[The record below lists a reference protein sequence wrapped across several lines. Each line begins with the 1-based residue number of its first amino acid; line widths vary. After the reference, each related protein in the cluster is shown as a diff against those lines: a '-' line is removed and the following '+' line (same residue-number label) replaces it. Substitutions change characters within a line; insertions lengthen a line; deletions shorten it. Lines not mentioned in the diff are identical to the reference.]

1 MSEPIIRPAT
11 VAGTFYPN
19 DSIELRKML
28 EAFLNNVPKDS
39 NNIHSD
45 VSAIVVPHAGYVFSG
60 QVAAYSYKQLIGKH
74 YDLAIVLAPSHHKYF
89 VGSSVFNGD
98 YYSTP
103 LGEIK
108 VQNDFA
114 NLLVNNQSIK
124 LSLDGH
130 EWQTSSTEHSLEV
143 QLPFLQIVQP
153 NLPIVPIVI
162 GSQDYAT
169 VNSLVLSIV
178 NAIKQT
184 NKKVLIIASSD
195 LSHFHNQDE
204 AQQLDW
210 SLIEAFE
217 HYDYFKIE
225 LNAFGRNWEA
235 CGAAPISVAMQ
246 VSELLGANLCLAL
259 NYATSA
265 KSPYSG
271 GDTNRVVGYYS
282 GIIGK
287 SDLATDD
294 LLPNFSDVEKFYLKT
309 LAKASVESIINNH
322 PIEIEL
328 LETENLELNFPAFVT
343 INKNNE
349 LRACMGHIIG
359 SQDINNEIISTAQ
372 MAATKD
378 HRFGAIRS
386 DELNELEYEVTV
398 LSRMKRITD
407 FNEIQIGKHGL
418 YIRYNQNSGLLL
430 PQVASDRNWSV
441 SEFLENI
448 CLKANLQ
455 RDMYNLKEAQ
465 IFIFEA
471 IIIE

>member
-19 DSIELRKML
+19 DRIELQTML
-28 EAFLNNVPKDS
+28 EAYLNNVPSDS
-39 NNIHSD
+39 DNIHD
-45 VSAIVVPHAGYVFSG
+45 GISAIIAPHAGYVFSG
-60 QVAAYSYKQLIGKH
+60 QVAAYPYKQLIGKT
-74 YDLAIVLAPSHHKYF
+74 YDLAIVLAPSHQKYF
-89 VGSSVFNGD
+89 TGSSVFSGEF
-98 YYSTP
+98 YSTP
-103 LGEIK
+103 LGEVK
-108 VQNDFA
+108 VDKEFSD
-114 NLLVNNQSIK
+114 LLIDNNSIK
-124 LSLDGH
+124 YSLDGH
-130 EWQTSSTEHSLEV
+130 EWQTSKAEHSLEV

-153 NLPIVPIVI
+153 NLSIVPIVI

-169 VNSLVLSIV
+169 VNNLVLSV
-178 NAIKQT
+178 FNAIKQT
-184 NKKVLIIASSD
+184 NKKVLLIASSD

-204 AQQLDW
+204 AHQLDW
-210 SLIEAFE
+210 SIIEAFE

-259 NYATSA
+259 NYSTSA
-265 KSPYSG
+265 DSPYSG
-271 GDTNRVVGYYS
+271 GDTNRVVGYFS

-287 SDLATDD
+287 SDLVQDD
-294 LLPNFSDVEKFYLKT
+294 LLPNFTDEEKLYLKS
-309 LAKASVESIINNH
+309 LAKASVESITNNH
-322 PIEIEL
+322 PIEIKL

-343 INKNNE
+343 INKSNE

-372 MAATKD
+372 MAATQD
-378 HRFGAIRS
+378 HRFGAIRP
-386 DELNELEYEVTV
+386 DELKELEYEVTV
-398 LSRMKRITD
+398 LSRMKRITN
-407 FNEIQIGKHGL
+407 FNSIHIGNHGL

-430 PQVASDRNWSV
+430 PQVASDRNWSIT
-441 SEFLENI
+441 EFLENI
-448 CLKANLQ
+448 CLKANLP
-455 RDMYNLKEAQ
+455 RDTYKLEEAQ

>member
-1 MSEPIIRPAT
+1 MTKPIIRPAT
-11 VAGTFYPN
+11 VADTFYPK
-19 DSIELRKML
+19 DRTELKSL
-28 EAFLNNVPKDS
+28 TEAYLNNVPTDS
-39 NNIHSD
+39 DNVLMDI
-45 VSAIVVPHAGYVFSG
+45 SAIIAPHAGYVYSG
-60 QVAAYSYKQLIGKH
+60 QVAAYSYKQLIGKQ
-74 YDLAIVLAPSHHKYF
+74 YDLAIILAPSHQKYF

-103 LGEIK
+103 LGDVK
-108 VQNDFA
+108 VEKEFA
-114 NLLVNNQSIK
+114 DLIIDNKSIK

-153 NLPIVPIVI
+153 TLPIIPIVI
-162 GSQDYAT
+162 GSQDYST

-178 NAIKQT
+178 NAIKQS
-184 NKKVLIIASSD
+184 NKKVLLIASSD
-195 LSHFHNQDE
+195 LSHFHSQNT
-204 AQQLDW
+204 AHRLDW

-217 HYDYFKIE
+217 DYDYFKLE

-246 VSELLGANLCLAL
+246 ASELLGSNLCLAL

-265 KSPYSG
+265 DSPYSG
-271 GDTNRVVGYYS
+271 GDTNRVVGYFS

-287 SDLATDD
+287 SSLESDS
-294 LLPNFSDVEKFYLKT
+294 LLPNFSDEEKLYLKA
-309 LAKASVESIINNH
+309 LAKASVESKINNH
-322 PIEIEL
+322 PIELQL
-328 LETENLELNFPAFVT
+328 LENENLKLNFPAFVT
-343 INKNNE
+343 INKNKE

-372 MAATKD
+372 MAATQD
-378 HRFGAIRS
+378 YRFGAIRP
-386 DELNELEYEVTV
+386 DELKDLEYDVTV

-407 FNEIQIGKHGL
+407 SNTIEIGKHGL
-418 YIRYNQNSGLLL
+418 YIRYGQNSGLLL
-430 PQVASDRNWSV
+430 PQVASDRNWTIT
-441 SEFLENI
+441 EFLENI
-448 CLKANLQ
+448 CYKANLPK
-455 RDMYNLKEAQ
+455 DAYKSKDAQ